1 MRLQGAIF
9 DFHGTIL
16 DDKGNPLPGVDRVL
30 SMMKM
35 EDVWMYLVC
44 DGDPAPVRSALEGT
58 GLWGRFRGLISAAE
72 HGGDPLDPELYEK
85 TVRRLRTAKQ
95 ATLVVTAREELL
107 EVLKK
112 NGFFVALVGEGHS
125 PEAAALADETIPDY
139 QSMIQP

>member
-9 DFHGTIL
+9 DFHRTIL
-16 DDKGNPLPGVDRVL
+16 NDKGNPLSGLERVL

-44 DGDPAPVRSALEGT
+44 DGDPVPVRSALEKA
-58 GLWGRFRGLISAAE
+58 GLWGRFRGILSAAE

-85 TVRRLRTAKQ
+85 AVRRLRTAKQ
-95 ATLVVTAREELL
+95 ATLVLTAREELL
-107 EVLKK
+107 KVLKK

-125 PEAAALADETIPDY
+125 PEAIAQADEVIPDY
-139 QSMIQP
+139 TAMTE

>member
-44 DGDPAPVRSALEGT
+44 DGDPAPVRSALEGA

-72 HGGDPLDPELYEK
+72 HGGDPLYPELYEK

-95 ATLVVTAREELL
+95 ATLVFTAREEVL

-125 PEAAALADETIPDY
+125 RRRPLWPTRLFSIMSP
-139 QSMIQP
+139 